1 MMIDRSQNKISFRIC
16 LWKLLLGEEA
26 VFPNNR
32 KEHSRWKERTYCDCK
47 RLLKSSARIDDGWP
61 LPKTL
66 NVMWLLY
73 DVKLNLDFNKQ
84 VKPVF
89 WVFLKNCTHI
99 IFVLNVHL
107 TESCCL
113 LVGETSRWERLWWAG
128 AIWAFWSKMG
138 TPTVKEFSQ
147 PPSCQ

>member
-1 MMIDRSQNKISFRIC
+1 MPEESLDLFDGSKNKISFRIF

-89 WVFLKNCTHI
+89 LKNCTRI
-99 IFVLNVHL
+99 III
-107 TESCCL
+107 
-113 LVGETSRWERLWWAG
+113 A
-128 AIWAFWSKMG
+128 AIWALWSKMR
-138 TPTVKEFSQ
+138 TLILQELLQ
-147 PPSCQ
+147 PASCRLNWF